1 MNVYN
6 ENILNLSDLKD
17 IEQFIDKLSA
27 KYYSYNMYKAIY
39 SFCNLLINNTNL
51 FGKTVVK
58 EFITKNIKY
67 VLYIKEEI
75 KDFEI
80 FEKKLNNVFSTT
92 EIFEMLSRTYDFN
105 NTEYGKVIFKKE
117 DYFFISQTNWTISGV
132 YCNYRNFKGK
142 ISDLEIGE
150 YVEFTP
156 SIKSGKR
163 CAIDVKHHITLSND
177 NSD

>member
-1 MNVYN
+1 MKVYN
-6 ENILNLSDLKD
+6 ENILTICDLNE
-17 IEQFIDKLSA
+17 IEHFIDKLPV

-39 SFCNLLINNTNL
+39 NFCNLLIINTSL
-51 FGKTVVK
+51 IGKKVIK

-80 FEKKLNNVFSTT
+80 FEKKLNNVFSFT
-92 EIFEMLSRTYDFN
+92 EIFEMLFGTYDFN
-105 NTEYGKVIFKKE
+105 NTEYGKVISKKE

-163 CAIDVKHHITLSND
+163 CAIDVKHHISLNND
-177 NSD
+177 NND